1 MEEENKNL
9 DQKLAET
16 IDNKLEYTFIDKF
29 LVKELE
35 PTMIEVKVKKPIP
48 SEKQE
53 GKDENGIEAVD
64 FDKTEEVT
72 ETVAAKYKKGVVLK
86 VPTKYIDT
94 YNTAVET
101 AKCHTMATQMIN
113 VGDTIVYK
121 WSEDFDLF
129 KVFKFLLVYDIVAI
143 CK

>member
-53 GKDENGIEAVD
+53 GTDESGIEAVD

-121 WSEDFDLF
+121 WCEDFDLF
-129 KVFKFLLVYDIVAI
+129 KGSKIVAVYDIVAI

>member
-101 AKCHTMATQMIN
+101 AKYHTMATQMIN

-121 WSEDFDLF
+121 WGEDFDLF
-129 KVFKFLLVYDIVAI
+129 KDSKIVSVYDIVAI

>member
-101 AKCHTMATQMIN
+101 AKCHTMATLMIN

-129 KVFKFLLVYDIVAI
+129 KDSKIVSVYDIVAI

>member
-53 GKDENGIEAVD
+53 GTDEGGIEAID

-101 AKCHTMATQMIN
+101 AKIHTMATQMIN

-129 KVFKFLLVYDIVAI
+129 KDSKIVSVYDIVAI

>member
-101 AKCHTMATQMIN
+101 AKIHTMATQMIN

-129 KVFKFLLVYDIVAI
+129 KDSKIVSVYDIVAI

>member
-94 YNTAVET
+94 YNAQIEASKTDT
-101 AKCHTMATQMIN
+101 ITTQMIN

-121 WSEDFDLF
+121 WGEDFDLF
-129 KVFKFLLVYDIVAI
+129 KDSKIVSVYDIVAI

>member
-1 MEEENKNL
+1 MKEENNNL

-16 IDNKLEYTFIDKF
+16 IDNKLEYTFIEKF

-53 GKDENGIEAVD
+53 GKDENGIEAID

-86 VPTKYIDT
+86 VPTKYIDS
-94 YNTAVET
+94 YNTQVET
-101 AKCHTMATQMIN
+101 SKISTLATEKIN

-129 KVFKFLLVYDIVAI
+129 KDSKLVSVYDVVAI

>member
-86 VPTKYIDT
+86 VPTKYIAT
-94 YNTAVET
+94 YNAQAEASKTDT
-101 AKCHTMATQMIN
+101 IATQMIN

-129 KVFKFLLVYDIVAI
+129 KDSKIVSVYDIVAI

>member
-64 FDKTEEVT
+64 FDKTEDVT

-101 AKCHTMATQMIN
+101 AKIHTMATQMIN

-129 KVFKFLLVYDIVAI
+129 KDSKIVSVYDIVAI

>member
-101 AKCHTMATQMIN
+101 AKVHTMATQMIN

-129 KVFKFLLVYDIVAI
+129 KDSKIVSVYDIVAI

>member
-94 YNTAVET
+94 YNTTVET
-101 AKCHTMATQMIN
+101 AKIHTMATQMIN

-129 KVFKFLLVYDIVAI
+129 KDSKIVSVYDIVAI

>member
-94 YNTAVET
+94 YNAAVET
-101 AKCHTMATQMIN
+101 SKFHTMATQMIN

-121 WSEDFDLF
+121 WGEDFDLF
-129 KVFKFLLVYDIVAI
+129 KDSKIVSVYDIVAI

>member
-1 MEEENKNL
+1 MNEENNNL

-16 IDNKLEYTFIDKF
+16 IDNKLEYTFIEKF

-53 GKDENGIEAVD
+53 GKDENGIEAID

-86 VPTKYIDT
+86 VPTKYIDS
-94 YNTAVET
+94 YNTQVET
-101 AKCHTMATQMIN
+101 SKISTLATEKIN

-129 KVFKFLLVYDIVAI
+129 KDSKLVSVYDVVAI

>member
-94 YNTAVET
+94 YNAAVET
-101 AKCHTMATQMIN
+101 AKIHTMATQMIN

-129 KVFKFLLVYDIVAI
+129 KDSKIVSVYDIVAI

>member
-72 ETVAAKYKKGVVLK
+72 ETVATKYKKGVVLK

-94 YNTAVET
+94 YNAQAEASKTDT
-101 AKCHTMATQMIN
+101 IATQMIN

-129 KVFKFLLVYDIVAI
+129 KDSKIVSVYDIVAI

>member
-16 IDNKLEYTFIDKF
+16 IGNKLEYTFIDKF

-101 AKCHTMATQMIN
+101 TKIHTMATQMIN

-129 KVFKFLLVYDIVAI
+129 KDSKIVSVYDIVAI

>member
-1 MEEENKNL
+1 MEEEKNL

-16 IDNKLEYTFIDKF
+16 IDSKLEYTFIDKF

-53 GKDENGIEAVD
+53 GEDENGIEAVD

-101 AKCHTMATQMIN
+101 SKTRTMATEMIN

-129 KVFKFLLVYDIVAI
+129 KDSKLVSVYDVVAI

>member
-16 IDNKLEYTFIDKF
+16 IGNKLEYTFIDKF

-101 AKCHTMATQMIN
+101 AKCHTMATLMIN

-129 KVFKFLLVYDIVAI
+129 KDSKIVSVYDVVAI

>member
-94 YNTAVET
+94 YNAQIEASKTDT
-101 AKCHTMATQMIN
+101 IATQMIN

-129 KVFKFLLVYDIVAI
+129 KDSKIVSVYDIVAI

>member
-94 YNTAVET
+94 YNAQVEASKT
-101 AKCHTMATQMIN
+101 DTIATQMIN

-129 KVFKFLLVYDIVAI
+129 KDSKIVSVYDIVAI

>member
-53 GKDENGIEAVD
+53 GKDENSIEAVD

-101 AKCHTMATQMIN
+101 AKIHTMATQMIN

-129 KVFKFLLVYDIVAI
+129 KDSKIVSVYDIVAI

>member
-72 ETVAAKYKKGVVLK
+72 EIVAAKYKKGVVLK

-129 KVFKFLLVYDIVAI
+129 KDSKIVSVYDIVAI

>member
-16 IDNKLEYTFIDKF
+16 IGNKLEYTFIDKF

-101 AKCHTMATQMIN
+101 AKIHTMATQMIN

-129 KVFKFLLVYDIVAI
+129 KDSKIVSVYDIVAI

>member
-48 SEKQE
+48 SEKHVQC
-53 GKDENGIEAVD
+53 
-64 FDKTEEVT
+64 
-72 ETVAAKYKKGVVLK
+72 VLDGHSNSNFHFR
-86 VPTKYIDT
+86 P
-94 YNTAVET
+94 
-101 AKCHTMATQMIN
+101 
-113 VGDTIVYK
+113 
-121 WSEDFDLF
+121 LF
-129 KVFKFLLVYDIVAI
+129 PEYPP
-143 CK
+143 